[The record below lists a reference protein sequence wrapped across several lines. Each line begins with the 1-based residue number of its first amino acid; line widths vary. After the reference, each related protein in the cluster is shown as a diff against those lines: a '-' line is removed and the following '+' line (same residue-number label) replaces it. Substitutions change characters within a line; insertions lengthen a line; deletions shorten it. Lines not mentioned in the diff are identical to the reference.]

1 MVMGM
6 GFGDFDLNK
15 IAGGNLGLGNFGQ
28 LTGANEQGSA
38 GSIFGNKEEAEAGD
52 SFTSSGMMGG
62 FDITNMMG
70 GMPGMSGMSGMMG
83 GMPGM
88 SGMPGMMG
96 GMSGLMGGT
105 NDSEGISGIMGGFDM
120 SGMSGMMNGTSGM
133 TGMMGGMFGGTN
145 GESGGFQ
152 ELMTGFLELVGQ
164 FIQGLI
170 ELLGGGSTEGEADGE
185 ASDKDAQTAL
195 SDPETYWN
203 EQADLTGEAVNSIKD
218 EENIKEN
225 TTPEA
230 EGELADKDE
239 ELKAFIGEYGAV
251 DITEEASSPEQ
262 AVANAEAMENL
273 YKASQSAEAIRKH
286 FGEDLTDEQV
296 AQIGAEIR
304 SYIEKVA
311 PNTGDVSFDGDSEN
325 NFLLTED
332 NEMNPDY
339 E

>member
-1 MVMGM
+1 MIMGM
-6 GFGDFDLNK
+6 GSGDFDLNK

-28 LTGANEQGSA
+28 LPGTNEQGSA
-38 GSIFGNKEEAEAGD
+38 GIIFGNKKEEVEAGD

-62 FDITNMMG
+62 FDITNMLG
-70 GMPGMSGMSGMMG
+70 GMPG
-83 GMPGM
+83 
-88 SGMPGMMG
+88 
-96 GMSGLMGGT
+96 LMGGSS
-105 NDSEGISGIMGGFDM
+105 DSEGISEIMGGFDM
-120 SGMSGMMNGTSGM
+120 SSLSGMMGGMSEM
-133 TGMMGGMFGGTN
+133 TGVMGGMFGGTN

-170 ELLGGGSTEGEADGE
+170 ELLGGGSTEGETDGE
-185 ASDKDAQTAL
+185 AGEKDPQAAV

-203 EQADLTGEAVNSIKD
+203 EQANLTGEAVKSIKD
-218 EENIKEN
+218 DKNIKEN
-225 TTPEA
+225 TAPET

-251 DITEEASSPEQ
+251 DITEEATNPEQ
-262 AVANAEAMENL
+262 AMANAEAMENL

-332 NEMNPDY
+332 NEMNLDY